1 MAIRKGDE
9 DKLADKVTET
19 EQRNIAKLPKADPRE
34 TQVIRQAKDPG
45 WEGDN

>member
-1 MAIRKGDE
+1 MPIRKGDE

-19 EQRNIAKLPKADPRE
+19 EQQKISKLPKADQRE
-34 TQVIRQAKDPG
+34 SKIIKHVKDPG

>member
-9 DKLADKVTET
+9 DKLADKVTEAAR
-19 EQRNIAKLPKADPRE
+19 QQIAKLPKADRRE
-34 TQVIRQAKDPG
+34 TTIVRQAKDPG